1 MSASASLA
9 FFENLVDRLE
19 LAVIDN
25 HRAQEAYDEFRRRMY
40 LEGPVDC
47 AVQEEQ
53 WDRFWQARGV
63 LEVMKREV
71 KRMYK
76 HQSTPSEYRGNPS
89 PYYGPGITISNMY
102 NPPLGVVNIEIN
114 QMLKKLEDEVLYMLD
129 LEEEHNLFLMGS
141 SGSRSFDPE
150 PANQL
155 ENILKAREQVNY
167 TKNALKE
174 MYRSTIHSGQN
185 PAALAQDDVWG
196 VASM

>member
-1 MSASASLA
+1 M
-9 FFENLVDRLE
+9 
-19 LAVIDN
+19 IDKR
-25 HRAQEAYDEFRRRMY
+25 RAQEAWEAMKRMGPSVDYAFRK
-40 LEGPVDC
+40 
-47 AVQEEQ
+47 EQ
-53 WDRFWQARGV
+53 HTHLSQAESV
-63 LEVMKREV
+63 VEVMRREA
-71 KRMYK
+71 KRMFK

-129 LEEEHNLFLMGS
+129 LEKEHNLFLMGS